1 MKDVGDALTVITETQ
16 GSSVSELE
24 EQVEMARENLSKMQD
39 NLKGK
44 LVNNIMDVVW
54 GSDTNMDYIIDEDEY
69 EELLRRIG
77 KTPGVEVNGDKLR
90 EAIVGKEMRAIQDV
104 LNNLLS
110 EDVPEEER
118 IFTIKKA

>member
-1 MKDVGDALTVITETQ
+1 MITETQ